1 MSGRRRDASILRQPR
16 GVWLF
21 LAAVCLVSL
30 AVHTAF
36 ALLYEPIPARD
47 GSARLLQAAADG
59 VFKTYNPPLY
69 VLFLRG
75 VLALAGGGE
84 GAAVAVV
91 QGIFPALAV
100 LPLFVLG
107 AALGGTPAG
116 LVAAAIGGLYPP
128 FVLLG
133 LRTVP
138 DAIGLLCVAI
148 LFALLAAMPASRK
161 KAAWAAALTAVA
173 AHVAPLLLFLA
184 PGVFAA
190 MRRRFVYLGV
200 LVLCLLPW
208 SIRNTVVAGSP
219 VPLYRGAGY
228 ALETE
233 NLLYEESRWES
244 VDAIYENAARVF
256 SKGWRGDIIGIDTA
270 RRHARYAAAYAF
282 TFLLLLGMTG
292 LITRMRRP
300 SLAPVL
306 ATASYI
312 VLAAVLTAFVTRYR
326 YPLEVL
332 LIPAAAQLLVAWYA
346 AARRSI
352 RARGLDSPSAIIER
366 LRAAPRLLA
375 AYVRS
380 VPGRLRDPE

>member
-1 MSGRRRDASILRQPR
+1 MRGRQRDGSILRQPR

-21 LAAVCLVSL
+21 LAAVCLVSI

-59 VFKTYNPPLY
+59 AFKSYHPPLY
-69 VLFLRG
+69 ILFLRG
-75 VLALAGGGE
+75 VLAVACGE

-100 LPLFVLG
+100 LPLFILG

-128 FVLLG
+128 FALAA

-148 LFALLAAMPASRK
+148 LFALLAAMPSSRK
-161 KAAWAAALTAVA
+161 KAAWAAVVTAAA

-208 SIRNTVVAGSP
+208 SIRNTVVVGSP

-228 ALETE
+228 ALAAE
-233 NLLYEESRWES
+233 NLLYEESRWEA
-244 VDAIYENAARVF
+244 VDAVYENAARVF
-256 SKGWRGDIIGIDTA
+256 SKGWRGDIVGIDPA

-282 TFLLLLGMTG
+282 ILVLLLGMTA
-292 LITRMRRP
+292 LITRMRRVY
-300 SLAPVL
+300 LAPVL
-306 ATASYI
+306 ATAAYL
-312 VLAAVLTAFVTRYR
+312 VLSVVLTAFVTRYR

-332 LIPAAAQLLVAWYA
+332 LIPLAAQLLVAWYA
-346 AARRSI
+346 AAARAI
-352 RARGLDSPSAIIER
+352 RARGLDSPAGILER
-366 LRAAPRLLA
+366 VRAAPRLLVSYA
-375 AYVRS
+375 RS
-380 VPGRLRDPE
+380 VPGRLKDPG